1 MTNRLRGCAV
11 LFLVFLTCACN
22 KAADAGGEGMK
33 GASTASPKD
42 AGFKRYQIESGIV
55 QSELSGAQKG
65 SETLYF
71 DRWGMREAKYTN
83 SVLTIAG
90 MTQKSNT
97 LNLIDGDWIYVIDLD
112 KRTGTKTQ
120 NPLLKQIA
128 DRAANKDLSELG
140 EKMMRDMG
148 AEKTGTEEV
157 AGKMCDVW
165 EVKNLRTKSWVWKS
179 VTLKVQVNMGAMEMN
194 STATRFEEGASVPA
208 DRFAI
213 PSDVKITE
221 GPDVKGLLE
230 GMKKGAKR

>member
-1 MTNRLRGCAV
+1 MIKGLSLCALLLLV
-11 LFLVFLTCACN
+11 LIASACS
-22 KAADAGGEGMK
+22 KANDAGSEGMK
-33 GASTASPKD
+33 SVSTKD

-55 QSELSGAQKG
+55 ESALSGAQKG
-65 SETLYF
+65 TETLYF

-83 SVLTIAG
+83 SELTVAG
-90 MTQKSNT
+90 ITQKSNT
-97 LNLIDGDWIYVIDLD
+97 LNLIDGDWFYVIDLD

-128 DRAANKDLSELG
+128 DRSATKDLSELG

-148 AEKTGTEEV
+148 AEKTGVEEV

-165 EVKNLRTKSWVWKS
+165 EVKNLRSKSWVWRS

-194 STATRFEEGASVPA
+194 STATKFEEGASIPA

-213 PSDVKITE
+213 PSDVTITE

-230 GMKKGAKR
+230 GIKKGAKR